1 MFIRVRAR
9 LKLKDETNKTQQMR
23 RFDINM
29 CDFMSQCLFQT
40 LCLPDQ
46 LMLERKTPQS
56 HY

>member
-40 LCLPDQ
+40 LCLPDR